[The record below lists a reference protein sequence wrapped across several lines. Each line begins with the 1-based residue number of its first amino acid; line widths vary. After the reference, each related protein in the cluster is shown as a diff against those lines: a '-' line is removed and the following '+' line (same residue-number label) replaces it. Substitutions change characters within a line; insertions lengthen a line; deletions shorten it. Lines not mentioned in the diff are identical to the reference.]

1 MISKI
6 RKYQNSWLTKAIL
19 ALTALSFM
27 SLFGISGYVSS
38 AGKNRAVIKVDNM
51 EILQDEMNVK
61 LQENI
66 RKTQNM
72 FGDAV
77 TIDDEMRKDI
87 LAGLVKQNLTDMIIA
102 REAQKENV
110 SISDELIQQIIS
122 SQPEFMDASGR
133 FSPELLRR
141 QLSYFDMSEQE
152 YINDLRQSILS
163 RHLVSSPVE
172 GIIFPQF
179 MNRYITRI
187 ENQQKIFDYIS
198 VNPAD
203 LKIDRDISDEEIEQY
218 YEDFAPQFEEAE
230 KRDVSFIE
238 LKIADLTRNIT
249 PSDDEIKA
257 FYQDNIADYVIPE
270 KREVLQMVFDNEA
283 EAEAAYKLLQ
293 SGSDFYQVAADKA
306 GQDKE
311 TTALGEVTADSL
323 LPELATEVFDAK
335 LNDVV
340 GPLNSEFGWHI
351 LKVIAVTPKK
361 ETSLAAVK
369 DKIISLLRQERAY
382 DEALEIMTVIEDK
395 IGAGAD
401 LKTIAKEYDAK
412 ILSVKG
418 LKEDGSYTSL
428 NNKTYADLVTS
439 ADFLDTAFSY
449 NENEVSQTIET
460 ENGFVLAA
468 VDRIEDARLKN
479 IDEVKPEI
487 IKIWTENEKSAIAQE
502 IVNDVVADLDSGE
515 NLADIAKRFNLRLKT
530 TPPLKKGE
538 TFAKLNSAQA
548 VEAFQTA
555 TGSYT
560 VLSSGGITTIVSPLR
575 VINHDAEDNPQ
586 QLEAA
591 NTHMRKDL
599 EQNTAAALIN
609 AYARTM
615 DVRVKYR
622 LLGLEN

>member
-38 AGKNRAVIKVDNM
+38 AGKNRAVIKVDDM

-77 TIDDEMRKDI
+77 TVDDEMRKDI

-198 VNPAD
+198 VNPAG

-283 EAEAAYKLLQ
+283 EAKAAYKLLQ

-361 ETSLAAVK
+361 ETSLASVK

-382 DEALEIMTVIEDK
+382 DEALEIMAAVEDK

-428 NNKTYADLVTS
+428 SSKAYADLVTS

-468 VDRIEDARLKN
+468 VDKIEDARLKN

-502 IVNDVVADLDSGE
+502 IINDVVADLDSGE
-515 NLADIAKRFNLRLKT
+515 SLADIAKRFNLRLKT

-555 TGSYT
+555 TGGYT

-575 VINHDAEDNPQ
+575 VINHDTEDNPQ

-599 EQNTAAALIN
+599 EQNAAAALIN

>member
-77 TIDDEMRKDI
+77 TVDDEMRKDI

-198 VNPAD
+198 VNPAG

-361 ETSLAAVK
+361 ETSLASVK

-382 DEALEIMTVIEDK
+382 DEALEIMAAVEDK

-428 NNKTYADLVTS
+428 SSKAYADLVTS

-468 VDRIEDARLKN
+468 VDKIEDARLKN

-502 IVNDVVADLDSGE
+502 IINDVVADLDSGE

-548 VEAFQTA
+548 VEAFQTT
-555 TGSYT
+555 TGGYA

-575 VINHDAEDNPQ
+575 VINHDTEDNPQ

-599 EQNTAAALIN
+599 EQNAAAALIN

>member
-77 TIDDEMRKDI
+77 TVDDEMRKDI

-179 MNRYITRI
+179 MNRYVTRI

-270 KREVLQMVFDNEA
+270 KREVLQMVFDNETD
-283 EAEAAYKLLQ
+283 AEAAYKLLQ
-293 SGSDFYQVAADKA
+293 SGNDFYQVAADKA

-361 ETSLAAVK
+361 ETSLASVK

-428 NNKTYADLVTS
+428 SSKAYADLVTS

-468 VDRIEDARLKN
+468 VDKIEDARLKN

-502 IVNDVVADLDSGE
+502 IINDVVADLDSGE
-515 NLADIAKRFNLRLKT
+515 SLADIAKRFNLRLKT

-555 TGSYT
+555 TGGYT

-575 VINHDAEDNPQ
+575 VINHDTEDNPQ

-599 EQNTAAALIN
+599 EQNAAAALIN

>member
-77 TIDDEMRKDI
+77 TVDDEMRKDI

-152 YINDLRQSILS
+152 YIKDLRQSILS

-361 ETSLAAVK
+361 ETSLASVK

-502 IVNDVVADLDSGE
+502 IINDVVADLDSGE
-515 NLADIAKRFNLRLKT
+515 SLADIAKRFNLRLKT

-548 VEAFQTA
+548 VEAFQTT
-555 TGSYT
+555 TGGYT

-575 VINHDAEDNPQ
+575 VINHDTEDNPQ

-599 EQNTAAALIN
+599 EQNAAAALIN

>member
-77 TIDDEMRKDI
+77 TVDDEMRKDI

-361 ETSLAAVK
+361 ETSLASVK

-479 IDEVKPEI
+479 IDEVKSEI

-555 TGSYT
+555 TGGYT

-599 EQNTAAALIN
+599 EQNAAAALIN

>member
-77 TIDDEMRKDI
+77 TVDDEMRKDI

-361 ETSLAAVK
+361 ETSLASVK

-479 IDEVKPEI
+479 IDEVKSEI

-502 IVNDVVADLDSGE
+502 IINDVVADLDSGE

-555 TGSYT
+555 TGGYT

-599 EQNTAAALIN
+599 EQNAAAALIN

>member
-38 AGKNRAVIKVDNM
+38 AGKNRAVIKVDDM

-77 TIDDEMRKDI
+77 TVDDEMRKDI

-198 VNPAD
+198 VNPAG

-361 ETSLAAVK
+361 ETSLASVK

-382 DEALEIMTVIEDK
+382 DEALEIMAAVEDK

-428 NNKTYADLVTS
+428 SSKAYADLVTS

-468 VDRIEDARLKN
+468 VDKIEDARLKN

-502 IVNDVVADLDSGE
+502 IINDVVADLDSGE

-548 VEAFQTA
+548 VETFQTA
-555 TGSYT
+555 TGGYA

-575 VINHDAEDNPQ
+575 VINHDTEDNPQ

-599 EQNTAAALIN
+599 EQNAATALIN
-609 AYARTM
+609 AYAKTM

>member
-77 TIDDEMRKDI
+77 TVDDEMRKDI

-179 MNRYITRI
+179 MNRYVTRI

-361 ETSLAAVK
+361 ETSLASVK

-382 DEALEIMTVIEDK
+382 DEALEIMAAVEDK

-428 NNKTYADLVTS
+428 SSKAYADLVTS

-468 VDRIEDARLKN
+468 VDKIEDARLKN

-502 IVNDVVADLDSGE
+502 IINDVVADLDSGE
-515 NLADIAKRFNLRLKT
+515 SLADIAKRFNLRLKT

-555 TGSYT
+555 TGGYT

-599 EQNTAAALIN
+599 EQNAAAALIN

>member
-77 TIDDEMRKDI
+77 TVDDEMRKDI

-133 FSPELLRR
+133 FSSELLRR

-179 MNRYITRI
+179 MNRYVTRI

-270 KREVLQMVFDNEA
+270 KREVLQMVFDNETD
-283 EAEAAYKLLQ
+283 AEAAYKLLQ
-293 SGSDFYQVAADKA
+293 SGNDFYQVAADKA

-361 ETSLAAVK
+361 ETSLASVK

-468 VDRIEDARLKN
+468 VDKIEDARLKN

-515 NLADIAKRFNLRLKT
+515 NLADIAKRFNLHLKT

-555 TGSYT
+555 TGGYA

-575 VINHDAEDNPQ
+575 VINHDTEDNPQ

-599 EQNTAAALIN
+599 EQNAAAALIN

>member
-179 MNRYITRI
+179 MNRYVTRI

-198 VNPAD
+198 VNPAG

-351 LKVIAVTPKK
+351 LKVIAVTPKE

-382 DEALEIMTVIEDK
+382 DEALEIMAAVEDK

-428 NNKTYADLVTS
+428 SSKAYADLVTS

-468 VDRIEDARLKN
+468 VDKIEDARLKN

-502 IVNDVVADLDSGE
+502 IVNDVMHDLENGDKINEVAQ
-515 NLADIAKRFNLRLKT
+515 RFGLNVKT
-530 TPPLKKGE
+530 TKPLNRGGSFEGLSQAAMIELFQESLGE
-538 TFAKLNSAQA
+538 PKLITQGDEKIIAVTDKIIGKNEKPDEELAFGVERRVKIDLSQDVANALVNS
-548 VEAFQTA
+548 F
-555 TGSYT
+555 G
-560 VLSSGGITTIVSPLR
+560 
-575 VINHDAEDNPQ
+575 ED
-586 QLEAA
+586 
-591 NTHMRKDL
+591 
-599 EQNTAAALIN
+599 
-609 AYARTM
+609 Y

-622 LLGLEN
+622 LIGLAD

>member
-77 TIDDEMRKDI
+77 TVDDEMRKDI

-179 MNRYITRI
+179 MNRYVTRI

-198 VNPAD
+198 VNPAG

-361 ETSLAAVK
+361 ETSLASVK

-382 DEALEIMTVIEDK
+382 DEALEIMAAVEDK

-428 NNKTYADLVTS
+428 SSKAYADLVTS

-468 VDRIEDARLKN
+468 VDKIEDARLKN

-502 IVNDVVADLDSGE
+502 IINDVVADLDSGE
-515 NLADIAKRFNLRLKT
+515 SLADIAKRFNLRLKT

-555 TGSYT
+555 TGGYT

-575 VINHDAEDNPQ
+575 VINHDTEDNPQ

-599 EQNTAAALIN
+599 EQNAAAALIN

>member
-77 TIDDEMRKDI
+77 TVDDEMRKDI

-198 VNPAD
+198 VNPAG

-361 ETSLAAVK
+361 ETSLASVK

-382 DEALEIMTVIEDK
+382 DEALEIMAAVEDK

-428 NNKTYADLVTS
+428 SSKAYADLVTS

-468 VDRIEDARLKN
+468 VDKIEDARLKN

-502 IVNDVVADLDSGE
+502 IINDVVADLDSGE

-555 TGSYT
+555 TGGYT

-575 VINHDAEDNPQ
+575 VINHDTEDNPQ

-599 EQNTAAALIN
+599 EQNAAAALIN

>member
-38 AGKNRAVIKVDNM
+38 AGKNRAVIKVDDM

-77 TIDDEMRKDI
+77 TVDDEMRKDI

-198 VNPAD
+198 VNPAG

-361 ETSLAAVK
+361 ETSLASVK

-382 DEALEIMTVIEDK
+382 DEALEIMAAVEDK

-428 NNKTYADLVTS
+428 SSKAYADLVTS

-468 VDRIEDARLKN
+468 VDKIEDARLKN

-502 IVNDVVADLDSGE
+502 IINDVVADLDSGE

-548 VEAFQTA
+548 VEAFQTT
-555 TGSYT
+555 TGGYA

-575 VINHDAEDNPQ
+575 VINHDTEDNPQ

-599 EQNTAAALIN
+599 EQNAATALIN
-609 AYARTM
+609 AYAKTM

>member
-77 TIDDEMRKDI
+77 TVDDEMRKDI

-369 DKIISLLRQERAY
+369 DKIISLYKDFDLENLRCDFFLLLEF
-382 DEALEIMTVIEDK
+382 DELAMVV
-395 IGAGAD
+395 GANQMD
-401 LKTIAKEYDAK
+401 FFSQSEKLDDYT
-412 ILSVKG
+412 
-418 LKEDGSYTSL
+418 LKELSNQWVRYFLRYQSKRNIINKDSICENTSL
-428 NNKTYADLVTS
+428 K
-439 ADFLDTAFSY
+439 
-449 NENEVSQTIET
+449 
-460 ENGFVLAA
+460 
-468 VDRIEDARLKN
+468 
-479 IDEVKPEI
+479 
-487 IKIWTENEKSAIAQE
+487 
-502 IVNDVVADLDSGE
+502 
-515 NLADIAKRFNLRLKT
+515 
-530 TPPLKKGE
+530 
-538 TFAKLNSAQA
+538 
-548 VEAFQTA
+548 
-555 TGSYT
+555 
-560 VLSSGGITTIVSPLR
+560 
-575 VINHDAEDNPQ
+575 
-586 QLEAA
+586 
-591 NTHMRKDL
+591 
-599 EQNTAAALIN
+599 
-609 AYARTM
+609 
-615 DVRVKYR
+615 
-622 LLGLEN
+622 

>member
-38 AGKNRAVIKVDNM
+38 AGKNRAVIKVDDM

-77 TIDDEMRKDI
+77 TVDDEMRKDI

-179 MNRYITRI
+179 MNRYVTRI

-198 VNPAD
+198 VNPAG

-361 ETSLAAVK
+361 ETSLASVK

-382 DEALEIMTVIEDK
+382 DEALEIMAAVEDK

-401 LKTIAKEYDAK
+401 LNTIAKEYDAK

-428 NNKTYADLVTS
+428 SSKAYADLVTS

-468 VDRIEDARLKN
+468 VDKIEDARLKN

-502 IVNDVVADLDSGE
+502 IINDVVADLDSGE

-548 VEAFQTA
+548 VEAFQTT
-555 TGSYT
+555 TGGYA

-575 VINHDAEDNPQ
+575 VINHDTEDNPQ

-599 EQNTAAALIN
+599 EQNAATALIN
-609 AYARTM
+609 AYAKTM

>member
-77 TIDDEMRKDI
+77 TVDDEMRKDI

-198 VNPAD
+198 VNPAG

-428 NNKTYADLVTS
+428 SSKTYADLVTS

-502 IVNDVVADLDSGE
+502 IINDVVADLDSGE
-515 NLADIAKRFNLRLKT
+515 SLADIAKRFNLRLKT

-555 TGSYT
+555 TGGYT

-575 VINHDAEDNPQ
+575 VINHDTEDNPQ

-599 EQNTAAALIN
+599 EQNAAAALIN

>member
-77 TIDDEMRKDI
+77 TVDDEMRKDI

-575 VINHDAEDNPQ
+575 VINHDTEDNPQ

-599 EQNTAAALIN
+599 EQNAAAALIN

>member
-38 AGKNRAVIKVDNM
+38 AGKNRAVIKVDDM

-77 TIDDEMRKDI
+77 TVDDEMRKDI

-198 VNPAD
+198 VNPAG

-382 DEALEIMTVIEDK
+382 DEALEIMAAVEDK

-428 NNKTYADLVTS
+428 SSKAYADLVTS

-468 VDRIEDARLKN
+468 VDKIEDARLKN

-502 IVNDVVADLDSGE
+502 IINDVVADLDSGE
-515 NLADIAKRFNLRLKT
+515 SLADIAKRFNLHLKT

-555 TGSYT
+555 TGGYT

-575 VINHDAEDNPQ
+575 VINHDTEDNPQ

-599 EQNTAAALIN
+599 EQNAAAALIN
-609 AYARTM
+609 AYAKTM

>member
-38 AGKNRAVIKVDNM
+38 AGKNRAVIKVDDM

-77 TIDDEMRKDI
+77 TVDDEMRKDI

-110 SISDELIQQIIS
+110 SISDELIQHIIS

-179 MNRYITRI
+179 MNRYVTRI

-198 VNPAD
+198 VNPAG

-361 ETSLAAVK
+361 ETSLASVK

-382 DEALEIMTVIEDK
+382 DEALEIMAAVEDK

-428 NNKTYADLVTS
+428 SSKAYADLVTS

-468 VDRIEDARLKN
+468 VDKIEDARLKN

-502 IVNDVVADLDSGE
+502 IINDVVADLDSGE

-548 VEAFQTA
+548 VEAFQTT
-555 TGSYT
+555 TGGYA

-575 VINHDAEDNPQ
+575 VINHDTEDNPQ

-599 EQNTAAALIN
+599 EQNAATALIN
-609 AYARTM
+609 AYAKTM

>member
-77 TIDDEMRKDI
+77 TVDDEMRKDI

-179 MNRYITRI
+179 MNRYVTRI

-198 VNPAD
+198 VNPAG

-283 EAEAAYKLLQ
+283 EAKAAYKLLQ

-361 ETSLAAVK
+361 ETSLASVK

-382 DEALEIMTVIEDK
+382 DEALEIMAAVEDK

-428 NNKTYADLVTS
+428 SSKAYADLVTS

-468 VDRIEDARLKN
+468 VDKIEDARLKN

-502 IVNDVVADLDSGE
+502 IINDVVADLDSGE

-555 TGSYT
+555 TGGYT

-575 VINHDAEDNPQ
+575 VINHDTEDNPQ

-599 EQNTAAALIN
+599 EQNAAAALIN

>member
-77 TIDDEMRKDI
+77 TVDDEMRKDI

-179 MNRYITRI
+179 MNRYVTRI

-198 VNPAD
+198 VNPAS

-270 KREVLQMVFDNEA
+270 KRHVLQMVFDRQE
-283 EAEAAYKLLQ
+283 
-293 SGSDFYQVAADKA
+293 DADKA
-306 GQDKE
+306 MA
-311 TTALGEVTADSL
+311 ALNAGGDFYNVARDIAKQSREDTDFGEVSKDMLIADISD
-323 LPELATEVFDAK
+323 AVFDLKKGETA
-335 LNDVV
+335 
-340 GPLNSEFGWHI
+340 GPVKSELGWHI
-351 LKVIAVTPKK
+351 MKVTAIIPQK
-361 ETSLAAVK
+361 ETKLNSAK
-369 DKIISLLRQERAY
+369 TQIIDTIRQERAY
-382 DEALEIMTVIEDK
+382 DEAAEVIAEIEDK
-395 IGAGAD
+395 LGGGATLDEVAS
-401 LKTIAKEYDAK
+401 EYGVK
-412 ILSVKG
+412 IHKITG
-418 LKEDGSYTSL
+418 FGEDGQAAQIASSFK
-428 NNKTYADLVTS
+428 KTAAS
-439 ADFLDTAFSY
+439 ADFIDTAFSY
-449 NENEVSQTIET
+449 NSGEVSQVLE
-460 ENGFVLAA
+460 EDDGFYIIR
-468 VDRIEDARLKN
+468 VDAIHDAHLKDM
-479 IDEVKPEI
+479 DEVRPQIQKL
-487 IKIWTENEKSAIAQE
+487 WADSEKNAIAQE
-502 IVNDVVADLDSGE
+502 IVNDVMHDLE
-515 NLADIAKRFNLRLKT
+515 NGDGIESAARRFNLSLKT
-530 TPPLKKGE
+530 TLPLKKDGSFAGLSPQQMKEMFQERSGMPKLVNQGGNMIIAVPVRTIRADANISAEE
-538 TFAKLNSAQA
+538 TEALRSQMQSDMAQ
-548 VEAFQTA
+548 VTA
-555 TGSYT
+555 NELADAYAS
-560 VLSSGGITTIVSPLR
+560 
-575 VINHDAEDNPQ
+575 NHD
-586 QLEAA
+586 
-591 NTHMRKDL
+591 
-599 EQNTAAALIN
+599 
-609 AYARTM
+609 
-615 DVRVKYR
+615 VKIEYKQ
-622 LLGLEN
+622 LGLAD